1 MHGIHAERGKPDMLL
16 IGGKWIARFT
26 ESLAG
31 TGGGKK
37 RMPICNRP
45 DRGCNITSRESEQ
58 TSLWSF
64 GARTF
69 D

>member
-16 IGGKWIARFT
+16 TAGKWVARFT
-26 ESLAG
+26 DSIAG

-37 RMPICNRP
+37 RRPIGNRP
-45 DRGCNITSRESEQ
+45 DRGCNIPSRESEQ

-64 GARTF
+64 YARTF